1 MRAITQM
8 LHRTRAVS
16 LVIFGDMFHA
26 KSSLSRN
33 SLEQLQ
39 TFRQQH
45 PKLRIKL
52 VLGNHDQ
59 PLGTLSASWGIDIV
73 PAEVFAD
80 GLAIGHEPDNIQ
92 QGAAL
97 MLCGHLHPAVRLTSV
112 NDQNCRLPYFW
123 WHKNV

>member
-1 MRAITQM
+1 M

-16 LVIFGDMFHA
+16 LVILGDMFHA

-80 GLAIGHEPDNIQ
+80 GLVIGHEPDNIPHR
-92 QGAAL
+92 AAL

-112 NDQNCRLPYFW
+112 NDQNYRLPQFW